1 MGMERVW
8 EDLRSEGPGLM
19 PLLPSLGRFQNAV
32 GVVGM
37 PPEECWNDAA
47 MMELEL
53 QLPEKNWDRVRERA
67 REREQ

>member
-1 MGMERVW
+1 
-8 EDLRSEGPGLM
+8 M

-53 QLPEKNWDRVRERA
+53 QLPEKN
-67 REREQ
+67 